1 MFDNKK
7 IGKKISTKGRL
18 DISFLSNA
26 DLNEVFLLIFAFD
39 LFLQLRQ
46 TNYLTFCKLLTSGPN
61 WILYETNAGQWTH
74 IKYLHLHLFLSIL
87 YFHLTFPSY
96 IAILHFYLIF
106 TSFLTFASASLAS
119 TGRCHT
125 DVSEWLDLISI
136 FDFNAFALQKLKEI
150 S

>member
-1 MFDNKK
+1 MSEYIRTNKFDPNECPN
-7 IGKKISTKGRL
+7 IFVQTKLTRMNVR
-18 DISFLSNA
+18 INIRAQYIRIFEYSN
-26 DLNEVFLLIFAFD
+26 IFVT
-39 LFLQLRQ
+39 LC
-46 TNYLTFCKLLTSGPN
+46 T
-61 WILYETNAGQWTH
+61 GQWTH
-74 IKYLHLHLFLSIL
+74 IKYLHLHLCLSIL